1 MGLVAFTQDASHLA
15 LGAFATF
22 SAILLWSRTRDLAW
36 TFVII
41 AAILSYAD
49 IVLATLRS
57 FGILNEDLLNYRG
70 VPVLQIALANL
81 PLLFSGLGFL
91 IAASRKRT
99 P

>member
-1 MGLVAFTQDASHLA
+1 MGIVAFTRDASHLA

-22 SAILLWSRTRDLAW
+22 CAILLWSRTRDLAW

-49 IVLATLRS
+49 IVLATLRA
-57 FGILNEDLLNYRG
+57 FGIIGDDLLSYRG
-70 VPVLQIALANL
+70 VPVLSIALANL
-81 PLLFSGLGFL
+81 PLLFSGVGFL
-91 IAASRKRT
+91 IAASRKRA